1 MGEWLVHDEIDRQA
15 RWRAD
20 DPAFV
25 FEDRTLSFGGFA
37 GRVNATAR
45 ALRAGGL
52 DPGARVVAHAT
63 NHVDLFTLF
72 FACSKLGA
80 VYSPV
85 STLQSSANVRH
96 VCERLDP
103 AVVVYTHDEAVVGDG
118 GDLATVRE
126 TAPDARFVSLDDRRV
141 AGDESLDDLVAG
153 RDRTDP
159 PWADDHDPSADHN
172 VFWTSGTT
180 GRPKGAA
187 RDHTATLGFAEGFA
201 TRLPMPEMER
211 RLIVG
216 NMMYLGP
223 YLRDGLTGP
232 AAGATCYLL
241 RDVEVEALVEA
252 AAAWDIDA
260 LQVEFTLASEL
271 VEHLEATGDPF
282 HVAHCY
288 AVLESAG
295 LAGRLAEHCDHLY
308 HLYGQTEAGHPL
320 ITELEPPFEGRGAP
334 SLGRP
339 AARSDARVV
348 SPDRERGDLPD
359 DPPTP
364 GDRGELVVRSR
375 GAMTRYLDPE
385 KTEQT
390 VHDGWVYTGDVVG
403 VDADGLFFIGRTD
416 DRIRSGGV
424 NVYPAEVEAVLD
436 AHPDVASSV
445 VVGVPDDRWG
455 ERVCAL
461 VVASGDVDPDTLD
474 THCYASDGLAD
485 ELRPRAYAFV
495 ASANE
500 LPTAALDKVDRAAVV
515 ARHFS

>member
-25 FEDRTLSFGGFA
+25 FEGRTLTFGAFA

-45 ALRAGGL
+45 ALRAGGV
-52 DPGARVVAHAT
+52 DPGARVVAHAR

-72 FACSKLGA
+72 FACSKVGA

-85 STLQSSANVRH
+85 STLQSTANVRH
-96 VCERLDP
+96 VTGRLAP
-103 AVVVYTHDEAVVGDG
+103 AVVAYTDDETVVGPD
-118 GDLATVRE
+118 GDLSIIRE
-126 TAPDARFVSLDDRRV
+126 TTPGARYVSLDDRAV
-141 AGDESLDDLVAG
+141 GDDERLDDLVAA

-159 PWADDHDPSADHN
+159 EWADDHDPTTDHN

-180 GRPKGAA
+180 GRPKGAV

-201 TRLPMPEMER
+201 ARLPMSEMRR

-232 AAGATCYLL
+232 ASGATCHLL
-241 RDVEVEALVEA
+241 REVDVERLVA
-252 AAAWDIDA
+252 AVDEWDVDA

-271 VEHLEATGDPF
+271 VEYLETTGDPF

-295 LAGRLAEHCDHLY
+295 LAARLAAHCDHLY

-320 ITELEPPFEGRGAP
+320 VTELKPPFEGRGAP

-339 AARSDARVV
+339 TARSDARVV
-348 SPDRERGDLPD
+348 PPERERGDLPD

-375 GAMTRYLDPE
+375 GAMTRYLDPDRE
-385 KTEQT
+385 G
-390 VHDGWVYTGDVVG
+390 VHEGWVYTGDVVS
-403 VDADGLFFIGRTD
+403 VDADGLLFVGRTD

-424 NVYPAEVEAVLD
+424 NVYPAEVESVLD
-436 AHPDVASSV
+436 AHPAVASSV

-461 VVASGDVDPDTLD
+461 VVTHGDVDPEALD
-474 THCYASDGLAD
+474 AHCRESDELAD
-485 ELRPRAYAFV
+485 ELRPRAYASV
-495 ASANE
+495 ASADE
-500 LPTAALDKVDRAAVV
+500 VPTAALDKVDRAAVV

>member
-15 RWRAD
+15 RWRTD
-20 DPAFV
+20 TPAFV
-25 FEDRTLSFGGFA
+25 FEDRTLTFGTFA

-45 ALRAGGL
+45 ALRTGGV
-52 DPGARVVAHAT
+52 DPGARVVAHAR

-85 STLQSSANVRH
+85 STFQSTANVQD
-96 VCERLDP
+96 VCSRLDP
-103 AVVVYTHDEAVVGDG
+103 AVVAYTHDEAVVGDG
-118 GDLATVRE
+118 GDLSTLRE
-126 TAPDARFVSLDDRRV
+126 TAPDARFLSLDDRTV
-141 AGDESLDDLVAG
+141 GDDGSLADLVAG

-159 PWADDHDPSADHN
+159 PWADDHDPTTDHN
-172 VFWTSGTT
+172 IFWTSGTT
-180 GRPKGAA
+180 GRPKGAV

-201 TRLPMPEMER
+201 ARLPMREMER

-216 NMMYLGP
+216 SMMYLGP

-232 AAGATCYLL
+232 AAGATLHLL
-241 RDVEVEALVEA
+241 RDVDVERLVA
-252 AAAWDIDA
+252 AVDEWEIDA

-271 VEHLEATGDPF
+271 VDHLAATDDPF

-288 AVLESAG
+288 AVLESTG
-295 LAGRLAEHCDHLY
+295 LAARLADYCDHLY

-320 ITELEPPFEGRGAP
+320 VTELDPPFEGRGAP

-339 AARSDARVV
+339 TARSDARVV
-348 SPDRERGDLPD
+348 PPDRERGDLPD
-359 DPPTP
+359 TPPRP

-385 KTEQT
+385 REGAT
-390 VHDGWVYTGDVVG
+390 DGWVYTGDVVG
-403 VDADGLFFIGRTD
+403 VDEDGLVFVGRTD

-424 NVYPAEVEAVLD
+424 NIYPAEVEAVLD

-461 VVASGDVDPDTLD
+461 VVTDDDIDPDALEA
-474 THCYASDGLAD
+474 HCRASDRLAD

-495 ASANE
+495 ASADE
-500 LPTAALDKVDRAAVV
+500 VPTAALDKVDRAAVV